1 MYTCHRCRRCCSHK
15 RIRVNPYEVYR
26 LARNRGMSTT
36 EFLAAHT
43 QCGGTELARCED
55 GACVFLTESGCG
67 VHTDRPF
74 VCRLYPLGRRVLA
87 GEPDTYFLTETH
99 PESEGV
105 FSNDGTVEAFLESQ
119 GAPPFAAAADR
130 YYHLL
135 LRLVDVM
142 SQRAA
147 TDAREH
153 NAAAGVLSA
162 APELQQWL
170 DIDAVIATAGD
181 DPSVFASSPEAAMA
195 RHIALLER
203 QFLPAVTE
211 SPLTSEVQPA

>member
-1 MYTCHRCRRCCSHK
+1 MYTCHQCRRCCRNK

-36 EFLAAHT
+36 EFLAVHT
-43 QCGGTELARCED
+43 LCGGTELARRED
-55 GACVFLTESGCG
+55 GTCVFLTEAGCG

-105 FSNDGTVEAFLESQ
+105 FSNDGTVEAFLQSQ
-119 GAPPFAAAADR
+119 GAPPFAEAADR

-147 TDAREH
+147 ADSREYEG
-153 NAAAGVLSA
+153 AAEVLSA

-170 DIDAVIATAGD
+170 DIDAVIASAGD
-181 DPSVFASSPEAAMA
+181 DPSVTASSPETAMA
-195 RHIALLER
+195 RHIAVLER

-211 SPLTSEVQPA
+211 SPLTSEAQPA

>member
-1 MYTCHRCRRCCSHK
+1 MYTCHRCRRCCSNK

-36 EFLAAHT
+36 EFLGAHT
-43 QCGGTELARCED
+43 LCGGTELARRDD
-55 GACVFLTESGCG
+55 GTCVFLTEEGCG
-67 VHTDRPF
+67 VHADRPF
-74 VCRLYPLGRRVLA
+74 VCRLYPLGRRVVA
-87 GEPDTYFLTETH
+87 GEPDAYFITETH

-105 FSNDGTVEAFLESQ
+105 FGGDGTVEAFLESQ
-119 GAPPFAAAADR
+119 GARPFSDAADR
-130 YYHLL
+130 YYDLL
-135 LRLVDVM
+135 LRLADVM
-142 SQRAA
+142 SRRVA

-153 NAAAGVLSA
+153 DAAAEVLSA

-170 DIDAVIATAGD
+170 DINAVIATAGD
-181 DPSVFASSPEAAMA
+181 DPSVIACSPEAAMA

-203 QFLPAVTE
+203 QFLLAVTE